1 MSKQKLS
8 SEFDQDFYWKTFNKF
23 FMDSLHCMIWL
34 DFFILTVFFLRSLK
48 IPCKYWNALLV
59 YCISIGVLVA
69 LRGIFP
75 GRTVLINIGIGILL
89 LLVLVILLSS
99 FLKPEQTCK
108 ETDATLKETQE
119 EVQNE
124 AFTNTKK
131 IAVLDQIIAGIGYQG
146 KKIENST
153 WLWISVCSTVN
164 VFVIYIT
171 KTMYITV
178 VALTCILACCL
189 YYYFHSVKDD
199 PNSST
204 TKSFPL
210 KKYSNV
216 DSDQVDNEEGRLRRQ
231 IQLGT
236 KVTFQEELNGFK
248 SNSCKYYFQWI
259 ILLLLFFVVI
269 NLVVALSF
277 LFDYIDEA
285 PLGLHSFYQQCG
297 LDNEYRA
304 DHADELRGSTL
315 AWMKKMM
322 LAQMNSYLFLP
333 LFYLMFNILKSFVNW
348 TEIFDKSFPMIGYLF
363 KTDNFFDVRVNVT
376 LNMINEVNKNGTTKY
391 KVDMRTLAEMS
402 VTDFFGGKQA
412 AKDLFPRILRKHK
425 EREGYAG
432 ETGSTCLKKKW
443 PVKRDKYFPFVQTK
457 DPHSSEKHSAI
468 SEQINDQIR
477 NRLSSIFGPTYIT
490 EDQQGSCAVSSKE
503 YVFGVT
509 FEKMDNGVS
518 FTSSTLNTL
527 CTSQNFRISLTAHF
541 FSLFFFLFFFFPLS
555 YFFSAK

>member
-1 MSKQKLS
+1 
-8 SEFDQDFYWKTFNKF
+8 
-23 FMDSLHCMIWL
+23 
-34 DFFILTVFFLRSLK
+34 
-48 IPCKYWNALLV
+48 
-59 YCISIGVLVA
+59 
-69 LRGIFP
+69 
-75 GRTVLINIGIGILL
+75 
-89 LLVLVILLSS
+89 
-99 FLKPEQTCK
+99 
-108 ETDATLKETQE
+108 
-119 EVQNE
+119 
-124 AFTNTKK
+124 
-131 IAVLDQIIAGIGYQG
+131 
-146 KKIENST
+146 
-153 WLWISVCSTVN
+153 
-164 VFVIYIT
+164 
-171 KTMYITV
+171 MYITV
-178 VALTCILACCL
+178 VAITCLIIVCCL

-216 DSDQVDNEEGRLRRQ
+216 NSDQVENEEGKLRRQ

-248 SNSCKYYFQWI
+248 SNSCKYYFQWFFL
-259 ILLLLFFVVI
+259 LLLLFVVV
-269 NLVVALSF
+269 NLVAALAF
-277 LFDYIDEA
+277 LFDYIDEP

-297 LDNEYRA
+297 LNNRA
-304 DHADELRGSTL
+304 DYADELRGSTL

-376 LNMINEVNKNGTTKY
+376 LNMINEETKDGITKY

-402 VTDFFGGKQA
+402 VSDFFGGKQA

-527 CTSQNFRISLTAHF
+527 CTSQNFMISLTAHF
-541 FSLFFFLFFFFPLS
+541 FSLFFFLSSLLFFQQNEKWRILLINTDNLKKVKEYDNGTVHS
-555 YFFSAK
+555 DNVASAEKIYNAAKVEAEMKSAKKKWDQAMYPYQRWQHLKHLNTIVTRNDEDIKQRVDRLGGLMVGKLFISAARGWAEKK